1 MPVVAMT
8 HEMGSLARDVA
19 LELAGRMGL
28 KSLQHEVGD
37 HIAERLHVPKS
48 LIRRLREGKAGFLEK
63 LRADEAAE
71 AVFTAEEVLTIAS
84 EGNVVIRGWGA
95 TCLLRPVPHIPCVRV
110 TRSVENRVRWLMEH
124 VELDDAGAALQEIR
138 RSDGAHAARMHER
151 FGVTWGDP
159 TLYDLTL
166 NTDRLTIESCVEQI
180 QHLLACP
187 EFEETPA
194 SRAKLANMTLE
205 ARVRAALRNDPATHD
220 VRVTIEADGSRVILR
235 GIVVSQAEREATER
249 VVRSV
254 PAVTDIDDQLKLM
267 AGSKMFPSSKYS

>member
-19 LELAGRMGL
+19 LELGARMGL

-63 LRADEAAE
+63 LRADEDAE
-71 AVFTAEEVLTIAS
+71 AVFTAEDVLTIAS
-84 EGNVVIRGWGA
+84 EGDVVIRGWGA
-95 TCLLRPVPHIPCVRV
+95 TCLLRSVPHIPCIRV
-110 TRSVENRVRWLMEH
+110 TRSLENRVQWLMEH
-124 VELDDAGAALQEIR
+124 LELDDAEAALHEIR
-138 RSDGAHAARMHER
+138 RSDSAHSVRMHER

-159 TLYDLTL
+159 VLYDLTL
-166 NTDRLTIESCVEQI
+166 NTDRLTIESCVLQI
-180 QHLLACP
+180 QHLLARP
-187 EFEETPA
+187 EFQETPA

-205 ARVRAALRNDPATHD
+205 AHVRSALRGDPSTHD

-235 GIVVSQAEREATER
+235 GIVVSQAERKATER

-254 PAVTDIDDQLKLM
+254 PQVTEIDDQLKLM

>member
-19 LELAGRMGL
+19 LELASQMGL

-63 LRADEAAE
+63 LRADEDAE
-71 AVFTAEEVLTIAS
+71 AVLTAEEVLTIAS

-110 TRSVENRVRWLMEH
+110 TRCVENRVQWLMEH
-124 VELDDAGAALQEIR
+124 VELDDAEAAFQEIR
-138 RSDGAHAARMHER
+138 RSDNAHAARMHER
-151 FGVTWGDP
+151 FGVNWGDP
-159 TLYDLTL
+159 VLYDLTL
-166 NTDRLTIESCVEQI
+166 NTDRLTIESCVQQI
-180 QHLLACP
+180 RHLLGRP
-187 EFEETPA
+187 EFQETTA

-205 ARVRAALRNDPATHD
+205 AHIRAALRGDSATHD
-220 VRVTIEADGSRVILR
+220 VRVTIEADGSHVTLR
-235 GIVVSQAEREATER
+235 GIVVSQAEREAAER
-249 VVRSV
+249 VVRGV
-254 PAVTDIDDQLKLM
+254 PGVATIDDQLKLM
-267 AGSKMFPSSKYS
+267 MGSRTFPPSKHS

>member
-19 LELAGRMGL
+19 LELASRMGL

-63 LRADEAAE
+63 LRADEDVE
-71 AVFTAEEVLTIAS
+71 AVLTAEEVLTIAS

-110 TRSVENRVRWLMEH
+110 TRCVENRVQWLMEH
-124 VELDDAGAALQEIR
+124 VELDDAEAAFHEIR
-138 RSDGAHAARMHER
+138 RSDSAHAARMHER
-151 FGVTWGDP
+151 FGVNLGDP
-159 TLYDLTL
+159 VLYDLTL
-166 NTDRLTIESCVEQI
+166 NTDRLTIESCVQQI
-180 QHLLACP
+180 QHLLGRP
-187 EFEETPA
+187 EFRETSA

-205 ARVRAALRNDPATHD
+205 AHIRAALRGDSATHD
-220 VRVTIEADGSRVILR
+220 VRVTIEADGSHVTLR
-235 GIVVSQAEREATER
+235 GIVVSHAEREAAER
-249 VVRSV
+249 VVRGV
-254 PAVTDIDDQLKLM
+254 PGVAAIDDQLKLM
-267 AGSKMFPSSKYS
+267 MGSKLFPSSKHS

>member
-1 MPVVAMT
+1 MPVIAMT

-19 LELAGRMGL
+19 LELAARMGL

-37 HIAERLHVPKS
+37 HVAERLRVPKS

-63 LRADEAAE
+63 LRADENAE

-84 EGNVVIRGWGA
+84 EGNVVVRGWGA

-110 TRSVENRVRWLMEH
+110 TRSVGNRAQWLMEH
-124 VELDDAGAALQEIR
+124 VELDDTEAALQEIR
-138 RSDGAHAARMHER
+138 RSDSAHAARMHER

-166 NTDRLTIESCVEQI
+166 STDRLTIESCVQQI
-180 QHLLACP
+180 QQLINRP
-187 EFEETPA
+187 EFQETPA

-205 ARVRAALRNDPATHD
+205 AHVRAALRDDPATHD
-220 VRVTIEADGSRVILR
+220 VRVTIEADGDRIILR
-235 GIVVSQAEREATER
+235 GIVVSRAEREATER
-249 VVRSV
+249 VVRSLPQV
-254 PAVTDIDDQLKLM
+254 AAIDDQLKLM
-267 AGSKMFPSSKYS
+267 AGSKMFPSSRYP

>member
-19 LELAGRMGL
+19 LELAAQMGL

-63 LRADEAAE
+63 LRADEDAE
-71 AVFTAEEVLTIAS
+71 AVLAAEEVLTIAS
-84 EGNVVIRGWGA
+84 EGDVVIRGWGA
-95 TCLLRPVPHIPCVRV
+95 TCLLRPVPHIPCIRV

-124 VELDDAGAALQEIR
+124 VELDDADAALHEIR
-138 RSDGAHAARMHER
+138 RSDCAHAARMHER
-151 FGVTWGDP
+151 FAVTWGDP
-159 TLYDLTL
+159 VLYDLTL
-166 NTDRLTIESCVEQI
+166 NTDRLTIESCVQQI
-180 QHLLACP
+180 RHLLARP
-187 EFEETPA
+187 EFQETPA

-205 ARVRAALRNDPATHD
+205 AHVRSALRGDPATQD
-220 VRVTIEADGSRVILR
+220 VRVTIEADGSRVVLR

-249 VVRSV
+249 VVRGV
-254 PAVTDIDDQLKLM
+254 PQVAEIDDQLKLM